1 MTTPMRRLSSD
12 LLATLPAWVV
22 ARLLVGVSW
31 VVARLVSDELAGAG
45 PDRIGRGLMAWDAD
59 WYRSLVVGGYDA
71 LPLEGVRFFPG
82 FILLSRLADALLPGG
97 PTTAMVVVAN
107 LGSLLAGVALY
118 RLVLAETADRQLA
131 DRSVWLLACFPA
143 AFVLVWGYAE
153 GPFLAASIAAF
164 LALRRRNWWMA
175 AGLAAAA
182 GLIRPTGILLAI
194 PALLAAGSGWSGC
207 TSSEKLRRGLAV
219 MAAPVGAG
227 AFVAWASVHFDDPLV
242 PLTIQGELRGE
253 AVDPA
258 SRLLDGL
265 SDLFGPETLGDG
277 LHAPF
282 ALVFLVLGIL
292 VLRSWPARYGVY
304 ALACLLVALCAQNL
318 NSFERYALNGFPIV
332 FGLAALA
339 GHRRFGRA
347 VPILSAAG
355 LVALSVL
362 AWTDIYVP

>member
-1 MTTPMRRLSSD
+1 M
-12 LLATLPAWVV
+12 
-22 ARLLVGVSW
+22 
-31 VVARLVSDELAGAG
+31 
-45 PDRIGRGLMAWDAD
+45 
-59 WYRSLVVGGYDA
+59 
-71 LPLEGVRFFPG
+71 
-82 FILLSRLADALLPGG
+82 
-97 PTTAMVVVAN
+97 
-107 LGSLLAGVALY
+107 
-118 RLVLAETADRQLA
+118 
-131 DRSVWLLACFPA
+131 
-143 AFVLVWGYAE
+143 
-153 GPFLAASIAAF
+153 
-164 LALRRRNWWMA
+164 
-175 AGLAAAA
+175 
-182 GLIRPTGILLAI
+182 AI

-207 TSSEKLRRGLAV
+207 RSSEKLRRGIAV
-219 MAAPVGAG
+219 VAAPVGAG

-265 SDLFGPETLGDG
+265 SDLFGPEALGDG
-277 LHAPF
+277 LHLPF